1 MSITEKPSKASNFVF
16 VVVFVFFKKS
26 RFVKLSQEVVAAVFG
41 VKLLTI
47 GRAGLL
53 IGRGRKSQISRD
65 FWRQIRGKIGRF
77 RGSFRS
83 KSHQK
88 AIGKKGP
95 ILWLF
100 SWQILLEID
109 QFCADQASIFNVFLT
124 EVIICSFKDSIR
136 CKEEP

>member
-1 MSITEKPSKASNFVF
+1 MSITEKLSKASNFVF
-16 VVVFVFFKKS
+16 VFVFVFFFKKKPFHKVMTGS
-26 RFVKLSQEVVAAVFG
+26 GGSSIWSETSNKQAP
-41 VKLLTI
+41 
-47 GRAGLL
+47 GLL

-83 KSHQK
+83 KPHQK

-100 SWQILLEID
+100 SWQISLEID
-109 QFCADQASIFNVFLT
+109 QFCADQTSIFNVFLT
-124 EVIICSFKDSIR
+124 EVIICSFNNTLQK
-136 CKEEP
+136 